1 MTPRET
7 YTENMKRELDELN
20 DQLDTYETKVTP
32 ARRDA
37 RDRYAVDLGE
47 LRRHS
52 VAAQAKWE
60 GLQACSEGSWHQRV
74 TDMDHMR
81 DAFIRAFHA
90 FRARL

>member
-7 YTENMKRELDELN
+7 YIENMKRELDELN
-20 DQLDTYETKVTP
+20 DQLDAYETKVTP
-32 ARRDA
+32 ARQDA
-37 RDRYAVDLGE
+37 RDRYAVDLAH

-52 VAAQAKWE
+52 VAEQAKWE
-60 GLQACSEGSWHQRV
+60 KLQACSEGPWHQWV